1 MITLIFFII
10 KVLEVRSWLCLH
22 NDAVPRFT
30 SFAPRHQS
38 IVSWPISLN
47 LSFEEKKRV
56 SWSVKKSL
64 VRVSGD
70 LHPGDHVL
78 LSLSVEVKSRSILH
92 NYKLVKLSVK
102 ILLSSPSL
110 NNRIRNATL
119 YEKNALSVWSW
130 GCLRS
135 NKGEF
140 CVCFEKITDAILPL
154 GTVDA
159 PAYQGRNRGEM
170 GEQYSYRLF
179 DFPSTL
185 DAICHQYHT
194 IVKNGGF
201 FPSPSFFADTTA
213 SSRVAT

>member
-10 KVLEVRSWLCLH
+10 KVLKVRSWLCLH
-22 NDAVPRFT
+22 NDVVPKFT

-38 IVSWPISLN
+38 ILSWPISLN
-47 LSFEEKKRV
+47 LSFEEKKK
-56 SWSVKKSL
+56 SFVKCKKIACTCFRRLTSRRPCSP
-64 VRVSGD
+64 VT
-70 LHPGDHVL
+70 
-78 LSLSVEVKSRSILH
+78 SVEVKSRSILH
-92 NYKLVKLSVK
+92 NYKLVNLSVK

-135 NKGEF
+135 NKGKF

-154 GTVDA
+154 GAVDA
-159 PAYQGRNRGEM
+159 PAYRGRNRGEM
-170 GEQYSYRLF
+170 GGQYSYRLF

-185 DAICHQYHT
+185 DAICHEYHT
-194 IVKNGGF
+194 IVKHGGF
-201 FPSPSFFADTTA
+201 FPSPSFFADTKA